1 MAAKKGRRRFGSV
14 RALPSGR
21 FQARYRGTDG
31 VLRSAPHPFA
41 TERDAENWLTIAE
54 SEVLRG
60 DWTDPRLGQE
70 LLRDFGR
77 RWMDHHKVGRRT
89 REEYDSLWRLH
100 LEPFLGDRQLSH
112 ITTETVRQWRTRL
125 LQDGRSEDRAAKA
138 YSLLRAMM
146 NTAVDDELIKRNPCR
161 VKGAGQHRT
170 PERPVATVPQV
181 FALADAM
188 PARFRVLVLSATF
201 TGLRWGELIALR
213 RRDVQLDARV
223 LVVRRRLAES
233 RGGVMGEGPPKSV
246 AGVRTVSLPDVLV
259 PELRQHIDSYAEPGP
274 DGLLFTGERGGPL
287 RRGNFHRATKW
298 TKTVVEVGLPAG
310 FDFHDLRHTGNQ
322 LAAAAGASTREL
334 MHRMGH
340 GSMRAALIY
349 QHATN
354 QRDRVLA
361 DGLSDLVHTARG
373 TSSGT
378 PSEPPTESPEPA
390 EEDR

>member
-1 MAAKKGRRRFGSV
+1 MGCFGPRRTPSRPGATPRTGSRSPSPKCYAATGRTLV
-14 RALPSGR
+14 SGR
-21 FQARYRGTDG
+21 SFFATSGGGGSTPT
-31 VLRSAPHPFA
+31 RSA
-41 TERDAENWLTIAE
+41 
-54 SEVLRG
+54 
-60 DWTDPRLGQE
+60 
-70 LLRDFGR
+70 
-77 RWMDHHKVGRRT
+77 RRT

-100 LEPFLGDRQLSH
+100 LEPFLGERQLSH
-112 ITTETVRQWRTRL
+112 ITTETVRRWRTRL
-125 LQDGRSEDRAAKA
+125 LRDGRPEDRAAEA

-188 PARFRVLVLSATF
+188 PVRFRALILSATF
-201 TGLRWGELIALR
+201 TGLLGRTHRSAASR
-213 RRDVQLDARV
+213 RAAGRPRP
-223 LVVRRRLAES
+223 
-233 RGGVMGEGPPKSV
+233 RGSV
-246 AGVRTVSLPDVLV
+246 D
-259 PELRQHIDSYAEPGP
+259 DSYAEPGP

-298 TKTVVEVGLPAG
+298 TRTVVGVGLPAG
-310 FDFHDLRHTGNQ
+310 FHFHDLRHTGNQ
-322 LAAAAGASTREL
+322 LVAAAGASTREL

-349 QHATN
+349 QHATS

-361 DGLSDLVHTARG
+361 DGLSNLVKTARG
-373 TSSGT
+373 TSSEAHEEAT
-378 PSEPPTESPEPA
+378 REPQVAP